1 MGAYQ
6 ILSLLGIS
14 SLSVALWGYLIAK
27 IKKYYAETNAVKL
40 GLQAI
45 LRDRLIQV
53 YRVCTAQ
60 EYASITDRDNFINM
74 YKQYHNLGANGVMD
88 DIRAKFLELPTE
100 PKRDETNADKE

>member
-1 MGAYQ
+1 MEVYQ

-60 EYASITDRDNFINM
+60 EYASITDRDNFM
-74 YKQYHNLGANGVMD
+74 SA
-88 DIRAKFLELPTE
+88 TE
-100 PKRDETNADKE
+100 ALKYGLIDKIFDKR

>member
-1 MGAYQ
+1 MGVYQ
-6 ILSLLGIS
+6 ILSLLGVS
-14 SLSVALWGYLIAK
+14 SISVALWGYLIAK

-45 LRDRLIQV
+45 LRDRLIQA
-53 YRVCTAQ
+53 YRTCSQQ

-88 DIRAKFLELPTE
+88 DIHDKFLELPTE
-100 PKRDETNADKE
+100 PKRDDDSVEN